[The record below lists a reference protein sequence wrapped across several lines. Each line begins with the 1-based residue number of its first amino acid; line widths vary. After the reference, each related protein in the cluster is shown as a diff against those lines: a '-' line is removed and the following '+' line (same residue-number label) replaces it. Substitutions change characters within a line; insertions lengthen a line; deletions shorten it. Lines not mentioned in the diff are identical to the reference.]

1 MIALLRFIFVVC
13 LLFLIR
19 RLFQWVSG
27 AGGGPRRR
35 SQSAPPDF
43 PSSHMK
49 NLGKM
54 VKDPVCGTYVDPSLA
69 VCLVRGGESI
79 YFCSPDCKSRYE
91 GKRAAAG

>member
-13 LLFLIR
+13 LFFLIR
-19 RLFQWVSG
+19 RLFEWVSG
-27 AGGGPRRR
+27 ASGSPRRR
-35 SQSAPPDF
+35 AQSTPRD
-43 PSSHMK
+43 PSLSNMK

-69 VCLVRGGESI
+69 VSVVRCGESI